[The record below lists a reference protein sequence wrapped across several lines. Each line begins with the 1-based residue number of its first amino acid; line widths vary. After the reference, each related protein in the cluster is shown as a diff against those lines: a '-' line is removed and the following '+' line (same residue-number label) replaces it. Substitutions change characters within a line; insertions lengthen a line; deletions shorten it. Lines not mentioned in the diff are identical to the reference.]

1 MSERNPPRFP
11 EALDRPLAGVR
22 VLDFTQNL
30 PGPYATMILLAL
42 GAEVIKV
49 EPPSGDTARGIGR
62 LFEIV
67 NAGKKSVVLD
77 LKSNEGR
84 RDLRRLVPQADVLV
98 EGFRPGVMT
107 SFGCGP
113 VEALHLNPR
122 LIYCSISGYGQ
133 AGPYATYPGHDLN
146 LQAITGVCDMMRMAD
161 GHPLGCAL
169 PIADLSSGLTAVAA
183 ITAALYGREKDGRG
197 RAIDVALTDT
207 VLTWA
212 YVWSEGLTP
221 ADAKLSAALRP
232 VRRWLSRHSGEGPIS
247 SVLGAAAEAM
257 ESPRVRA
264 GVDRAGE
271 LLKRSRRWNAI
282 TRLRLHAL
290 PHYGIYRTRDDRW
303 LSVGIVDEHKFWR
316 ALCQGLGMPRFAAE
330 LTPAARLVA
339 APTLRR
345 MLARAFRRHS
355 LAHWLSFFDRERVP
369 IAPVLPLTE
378 ALADPH
384 LRTRVTDPEGRV
396 VVPYPLSQPQE
407 AKAPRLGAHTAELLG
422 H

>member
-1 MSERNPPRFP
+1 MTDDTVRFP
-11 EALDRPLAGVR
+11 DPLDRPLEGVR

-30 PGPYATMILLAL
+30 PGPYATMILLGL

-77 LKSNEGR
+77 LKTDEGR
-84 RDLRRLVPQADVLV
+84 RDLRRLVPQVDVVV
-98 EGFRPGVMT
+98 EGFRPGVMAG
-107 SFGCGP
+107 FGCGP

-122 LIYCSISGYGQ
+122 LVYCSISGYGQ
-133 AGPYATYPGHDLN
+133 AGPYASYPGHDLN
-146 LQAITGVCDMMRMAD
+146 LQAITGVCHMMRMAD
-161 GHPLGCAL
+161 GHPLGCAI

-183 ITAALYGREKDGRG
+183 ITAALFGRERDGRG

-207 VLTWA
+207 VMTWA

-221 ADAKLSAALRP
+221 EDVKLSGMLRPLRRALGRAGQRGGTLAKLARP
-232 VRRWLSRHSGEGPIS
+232 V
-247 SVLGAAAEAM
+247 AEAM
-257 ESPRVRA
+257 GRPSVRERIDRV
-264 GVDRAGE
+264 GE
-271 LLKRSRRWNAI
+271 VLKRSKRWEGL

-290 PHYGIYRTRDDRW
+290 PHYGIYRTRDGRW

-316 ALCQGLGMPRFAAE
+316 VLCEGLGLPRRIAD
-330 LTPAARLVA
+330 LSPTARLLG

-345 MLARAFRRHS
+345 MIGRAFRRRD
-355 LAHWLSFFDRERVP
+355 LADWLEHFDRERIP
-369 IAPVLPLTE
+369 IAPVLPLAE
-378 ALADPH
+378 ALRDPH
-384 LRTRVTDPEGRV
+384 LATRRNDPAGDV
-396 VVPYPLSQPQE
+396 VIPYPLSQPFE
-407 AKAPRLGAHTAELLG
+407 AKAPPLGAHTAELLG